1 MNDEWE
7 EKTVVS
13 TDVAATAPSGR
24 KRARLIVLAGGNVG
38 EMYEI
43 GPQLLMGRGREAD
56 VRLQGDGISRKH
68 ARVRIDGEEVVFE
81 DLGSTNG
88 SFLNGERTMR
98 HPLVEGDKI
107 QIGTGVILKFTYHDE
122 FDEDFQR
129 QMFESA
135 SRDALT
141 QLYNKRFF
149 LEQLESEFAFAI
161 RHASD
166 LSLLMFDIDHFKL
179 INDTYGHLAGD
190 YVLAEL
196 SRLVTPAI
204 RVEDTFARY
213 GGEEFVVL
221 SRNNA
226 ETAAVVGER
235 LRCTIAEHGFVHEDK
250 ILQVTVSLGIESL
263 PNPDVTVS
271 EEFIAG
277 ADRALYEAKRAGRNR
292 LVSAHVTPA
301 SE

>member
-1 MNDEWE
+1 MPDDWD

-13 TDVAATAPSGR
+13 LEVAAPAPSGR

-43 GPQLLMGRGREAD
+43 DPQLVLGRGREAD

-68 ARVRIDGEEVVFE
+68 ACVRIEGEIAHFE

-88 SFLNGERTMR
+88 SFVNGERVVR
-98 HPLVEGDKI
+98 HVLEEGDKL
-107 QIGTGVILKFTYHDE
+107 QIGTSVILKFTYHDE
-122 FDEDFQR
+122 LDEDFQR

-141 QLYNKRFF
+141 QVYNKRFF
-149 LEQLESEFAFAI
+149 LEQLDSEYAYAA
-161 RHASD
+161 RHGSE
-166 LSLLMFDIDHFKL
+166 LSLLMFDIDHFKR

-196 SRLVTPAI
+196 TRIVTPTI
-204 RVEDTFARY
+204 RIEDTLARY

-221 SRNNA
+221 SRNNPSD
-226 ETAAVVGER
+226 AAALGER
-235 LRCTIAEHGFVHEDK
+235 LRRMVEEHTFTHDGKQIAVS
-250 ILQVTVSLGIESL
+250 ISLGAACM
-263 PNPDVTVS
+263 PNTTVTTA
-271 EEFIAG
+271 EELIAC
-277 ADRALYEAKRAGRNR
+277 ADKALYEAKRGGRNR
-292 LVSAHVTPA
+292 VVCG
-301 SE
+301 